1 MIGTVGSYAMTRARA
16 GELVSSAALRATL
29 LAVPLAG
36 FWLLLAAPGLD
47 GHWEQHPAHFWL
59 VLGAAA
65 INASLALA
73 TGDAARQ
80 RGDARL
86 FLVSLSFLA
95 AAGFLGLHALA
106 TPGVLL
112 DGRTAGFVI
121 ATPVGL
127 LVAAGFAALSAE
139 PLDGLRARALM
150 RHARALRR
158 GLIAVMAAWA
168 LVSLTKLPPLDDPTP
183 AEKAS
188 GPLVALAVAGVAL
201 YGYAAWQ
208 YLRLYRERHA
218 AMLLG
223 VSSAF
228 VLLAEAMIAVAF
240 ARNWHATWWEWHLLM
255 LAAFLLVARSARTEW
270 REERFSPL
278 YTQQTAAGKHEVSV
292 VFADLC
298 GFTSFSEHRDPREV
312 SAMLNAYF
320 EAAIPPVVQEHGG
333 EIDRLVGDALMATF
347 NRRGDQPDHAMRA
360 ARAGL
365 AIQAAAGRLSEEHPT
380 WPRFRVGVNT
390 GEAMVGVLGAEGGKS
405 YTVIG
410 DAVNVAARLEA
421 AAPLGSV
428 AIGHTTLQQLPHART
443 APLGAVRVKG
453 KRDAVDAYVL
463 EEV

>member
-1 MIGTVGSYAMTRARA
+1 M
-16 GELVSSAALRATL
+16 L
-29 LAVPLAG
+29 PLAG
-36 FWLLLAAPGLD
+36 LWLLLAAPSLD
-47 GHWEQHPAHFWL
+47 IHWEHHPAHFWL
-59 VLGAAA
+59 VLGAAS
-65 INASLALA
+65 INASLAFA
-73 TGDAARQ
+73 TGDAARH

-86 FLVSLSFLA
+86 FLVSLAFLA

-127 LVAAGFAALSAE
+127 LIASGFAAASAM
-139 PLDGLRARALM
+139 PLPSEQAHAVM
-150 RHARALRR
+150 AHARAMR
-158 GLIAVMAAWA
+158 GALLAVILAWAGFSLARLAPLDETTAAEVATGPLIAIAVVSVGLYGFAAWR
-168 LVSLTKLPPLDDPTP
+168 
-183 AEKAS
+183 
-188 GPLVALAVAGVAL
+188 
-201 YGYAAWQ
+201 
-208 YLRLYRERHA
+208 YLELYRERRA
-218 AMLLG
+218 GMLLG
-223 VSSAF
+223 ITCAF

-255 LAAFLLVARSARTEW
+255 LAAFALVATSARHEW

-278 YTQQTAAGKHEVSV
+278 YLGETAAGKHVVSV

-320 EAAIPPVVQEHGG
+320 EVAIPKVVREHGG
-333 EIDRLVGDALMATF
+333 EIDKLVGDQIMATF
-347 NRRGDQPDHAMRA
+347 NRRGDQPDHAVRA

-365 AIQAAAGRLSEEHPT
+365 AIQEATQRVAEQHPT

-390 GEAMVGVLGAEGGKS
+390 GEAMVGVLGAEGGRG

-421 AAPLGSV
+421 SAPLGRV
-428 AIGHTTLQQLPHART
+428 AIGGETLRRLPRAQT
-443 APLGAVRVKG
+443 ESLGPIRVKG
-453 KRDAVDAYVL
+453 KAEPVDAYVL
-463 EEV
+463 EDV

>member
-1 MIGTVGSYAMTRARA
+1 MIGSVSSHVIGRTRVTEVA
-16 GELVSSAALRATL
+16 SSAALRG
-29 LAVPLAG
+29 V
-36 FWLLLAAPGLD
+36 LLAAPSLD
-47 GHWEQHPAHFWL
+47 GHWEQHPAHFWI
-59 VLGAAA
+59 VLGAAS

-86 FLVSLSFLA
+86 FLVSLAFLA

-139 PLDGLRARALM
+139 PLDGPRSREVM
-150 RHARALRR
+150 RHARALRWT
-158 GLIAVMAAWA
+158 LIAVMAGWA
-168 LVSLTKLPPLDDPTP
+168 LVSLTRLPPLDDPTP

-188 GPLVALAVAGVAL
+188 GPLIALAVAGVGL
-201 YGYAAWQ
+201 YGLAAVR
-208 YLRLYRERHA
+208 YLRLYRERREP
-218 AMLLG
+218 MLLG
-223 VSSAF
+223 ITSAF

-270 REERFSPL
+270 REERFSSL

-292 VFADLC
+292 LFADLC

-347 NRRGDQPDHAMRA
+347 NRRGDQPDHALRA

-365 AIQAAAGRLSEEHPT
+365 AIQEATQRLADANPT

-421 AAPLGSV
+421 AAPLGTV
-428 AIGHTTLQQLPHART
+428 AIGRSTLQRLPHART

-453 KRDAVDAYVL
+453 KRDPVDAYVL